1 MFRHRHSLPTAN
13 QSPTFVPRSLMTIKT
28 KIILLGLLAIV
39 SLFYILGVRVVTEG
53 REHAA
58 KLEFVARLDSASTLS
73 ALVHELQK
81 ERGISAGYLVIRSPD
96 NTALLN
102 AQRNATDRAKERI
115 SDLAGAGLESLG
127 RLPEIRQMISE
138 NRTDAATSFGYYT
151 RTIVEILDQ
160 IDALARDSN
169 TTILTKEL
177 GAYVHL
183 LYAKEYL
190 GQIRA
195 SINESLSLGIIDRER
210 IAVVVRQLDLHQF
223 NSRIALREAS
233 PPIGQALRAVLDQ
246 ERVRQTFAIIDSVL
260 SASGPRPAADQ
271 WFAIATYS
279 IDQFL
284 AVEVET
290 MRRLRLNAA
299 DEIAGSQRDLLID
312 AGITL
317 AAALTLIFFAAS
329 AVLSLLRALNV
340 LITHIEHTVSTQDFA
355 NRIQVHHHDELGEL
369 SHNFNELMSIAEHL
383 IKEKDYFASTD
394 LLTGAYNR
402 YRFTELFEIELQR
415 VKRYGGAVALILF
428 DIDHFK
434 SINDTYG
441 HAIGDFILKE
451 IANLVR
457 NTIRSNDVLVRWG
470 GEEFMILAPHTGDE
484 AAELAEKLC
493 VAVETHHFPGVGKVT
508 ASFGVSAYAP
518 GDTLETL
525 YARTDEALYR
535 AKNQGRNRVRTLF
548 VDRAGEQ

>member
-1 MFRHRHSLPTAN
+1 
-13 QSPTFVPRSLMTIKT
+13 MTIKT
-28 KIILLGLLAIV
+28 KIVLLGLLAIA
-39 SLFYILGVRVVTEG
+39 SLSYILGIRIVTEG

-58 KLEFVARLDSASTLS
+58 KLEFVTRLESAAALS

-81 ERGISAGYLVIRSPD
+81 ERGISAGYLVIRSTD
-96 NTALLN
+96 NTARLYS
-102 AQRNATDRAKERI
+102 QRTATDRAKEHVENPASSNLEYLAQLADVRQKI
-115 SDLAGAGLESLG
+115 SG
-127 RLPEIRQMISE
+127 
-138 NRTDAATSFGYYT
+138 NRMEAAASFGYYT

-160 IDALARDSN
+160 IDALARDSD

-177 GAYVHL
+177 GSYVHL

-195 SINESLSLGIIDRER
+195 SINESLSLGSIDRER

-233 PPIGQALRAVLDQ
+233 PQIGKALGAVLNQ
-246 ERVRQTFAIIDSVL
+246 SRVRQTFALIETVL
-260 SASGPRPAADQ
+260 SASDPMPHADQ

-290 MRRLRLNAA
+290 MRQLRRQAA
-299 DEIAGSQRDLLID
+299 DEIAASARGLLID

-317 AAALTLIFFAAS
+317 AAALALIFFAAS

-340 LITHIEHTVSTQDFA
+340 LVTHIEHTVSTQDFA
-355 NRIQVHHHDELGEL
+355 NRIQVHHHDEMGEL

-441 HAIGDFILKE
+441 HVIGDFILKE
-451 IANLVR
+451 IAGLVR
-457 NTIRSNDVLVRWG
+457 DTIRSNDVLVRWG
-470 GEEFMILAPHTGDE
+470 GEEFMILAPHTGEE
-484 AAELAEKLC
+484 AASLAEKIC
-493 VAVETHHFPGVGKVT
+493 VAVETHHCPPVPKVT

-518 GDTLETL
+518 GDTLETI

-535 AKNQGRNRVRTLF
+535 AKNQGRNRVRTVF
-548 VDRAGEQ
+548 VESAGEK

>member
-1 MFRHRHSLPTAN
+1 
-13 QSPTFVPRSLMTIKT
+13 MTIKT
-28 KIILLGLLAIV
+28 KIVLLGLLAIA
-39 SLFYILGVRVVTEG
+39 SMSYILGIRVVTEG

-58 KLEFVARLDSASTLS
+58 KLEFVARLESAAELS

-81 ERGISAGYLVIRSPD
+81 ERGISAGYLVIRSAD
-96 NTALLN
+96 NAARIHTQRAETDKARGQVRATA
-102 AQRNATDRAKERI
+102 
-115 SDLAGAGLESLG
+115 SAGLEYLG
-127 RLPEIRQMISE
+127 RLAETRQKISE
-138 NRTDAATSFGYYT
+138 NRLEAAASFGYYT
-151 RTIVEILDQ
+151 QTIVEILDQ

-169 TTILTKEL
+169 TTILTREL
-177 GAYVHL
+177 SAYVHL

-195 SINESLSLGIIDRER
+195 SINESLSAGRIDPER
-210 IAVVVRQLDLHQF
+210 ITAVVRQLNLHQF
-223 NSRIALREAS
+223 NRRIALREA
-233 PPIGQALRAVLDQ
+233 PPQIRQALDAVLDQ
-246 ERVRQTFAIIDSVL
+246 PRLRQTFAIIEAVL
-260 SASGPRPAADQ
+260 SGSGAAPPADQ

-290 MRRLRLNAA
+290 MRQLRRHAA
-299 DEIAGSQRDLLID
+299 TEIAESERGLLID

-317 AAALTLIFFAAS
+317 AAALGLIFFAVS

-340 LITHIEHTVSTQDFA
+340 LITNIEHTVSTQDFG
-355 NRIQVHHHDELGEL
+355 NRIQVKHQDEMGEL

-415 VKRYGGAVALILF
+415 VKRYGGDVALILF

-434 SINDTYG
+434 TINDTCG
-441 HAIGDFILKE
+441 HAAGDTVLKE
-451 IANLVR
+451 IARLVR
-457 NTIRSNDVLVRWG
+457 DTIRSNDVLVRWG

-484 AAELAEKLC
+484 AADLAEKLR
-493 VAVETHHFPGVGKVT
+493 VAVETHFFPAVRQVT

-518 GDTLETL
+518 GDTLETI

-535 AKNQGRNRVRTLF
+535 AKNQGRNRVRTVF
-548 VDRAGEQ
+548 AERSGRIT